1 MFSKSNLKLFI
12 FYLALAALFTP
23 FLVDRTVYF
32 PFIALKAT
40 SFRILVEIMAIVW
53 VMWLL
58 SNRDS
63 SRPFLSPLAKAV
75 IIYGIV
81 ILLSA
86 LFGIDAFFSFFS
98 GNERLEGVFGI
109 WHFILFFLILST
121 TFSSEEIKKLLK
133 YQVYIGLFYSLVSP
147 IKNLGLAN
155 QFNLGTRLSGL
166 TGNPSYFAAY
176 LIFNAFLSLYFFF
189 EECQNSSNNKKNL
202 FFLLSFCLESALVF
216 MSGVRGAMIGYGG
229 GLLIILSGILLFN
242 NKELLIKKLKRLS
255 LGILCA
261 GVIFL
266 VLIFSFRQSPFIKN
280 HFVLGRLASI
290 SINDPT
296 ARSRLYS
303 IGTAWRAFLEK
314 PLLGW
319 GPENY
324 QAAYIKHFNPEV
336 IRYLPTDFYF
346 DRAHNKIMEV
356 LTTTGLIGLISYL
369 SIFILSIGFCLRL
382 LRDKNSDSQHKL
394 TGLLFL
400 GLLAAYFVQNLFL
413 FDFHE
418 SYLMF
423 FLVLAFLSALSQEIN
438 PHILPKKQFGGF
450 LKRSDTG
457 TLNVGEVDYAQ
468 KLFKY
473 LILTGVICAVF
484 YSLSI
489 WVIYPYLVSRRIILV
504 GRYAVAGE
512 EQKASQTLKS
522 ILLHP
527 SFLKDDVIIGVK
539 DTVFDVYNK
548 IKPSTI
554 NKIVTMLLEEIPSVV
569 AQRPSHYPLLV
580 SEVQLRLLSAEWDKT
595 ALEKARLA
603 GEKLIQIAPQFPS
616 SYLVN
621 AYVYLA
627 SKDYQQALEATNTAL
642 NFNSNLAEAHYLL
655 GVIYENLNDSEKS
668 YAEYLQALYN
678 GFAFNN
684 LNTIVKLLN
693 LFQKYQNYEAM
704 ALLYEQAIT
713 LKIPTP
719 DDYLV
724 LIKLFGKI
732 GNQEKVNFYTTKL
745 NQIISNN

>member
-1 MFSKSNLKLFI
+1 M
-12 FYLALAALFTP
+12 P
-23 FLVDRTVYF
+23 DDV
-32 PFIALKAT
+32 
-40 SFRILVEIMAIVW
+40 
-53 VMWLL
+53 
-58 SNRDS
+58 
-63 SRPFLSPLAKAV
+63 
-75 IIYGIV
+75 
-81 ILLSA
+81 
-86 LFGIDAFFSFFS
+86 
-98 GNERLEGVFGI
+98 
-109 WHFILFFLILST
+109 
-121 TFSSEEIKKLLK
+121 
-133 YQVYIGLFYSLVSP
+133 
-147 IKNLGLAN
+147 
-155 QFNLGTRLSGL
+155 
-166 TGNPSYFAAY
+166 
-176 LIFNAFLSLYFFF
+176 
-189 EECQNSSNNKKNL
+189 QNGQK
-202 FFLLSFCLESALVF
+202 
-216 MSGVRGAMIGYGG
+216 
-229 GLLIILSGILLFN
+229 
-242 NKELLIKKLKRLS
+242 
-255 LGILCA
+255 
-261 GVIFL
+261 
-266 VLIFSFRQSPFIKN
+266 
-280 HFVLGRLASI
+280 
-290 SINDPT
+290 
-296 ARSRLYS
+296 
-303 IGTAWRAFLEK
+303 
-314 PLLGW
+314 
-319 GPENY
+319 
-324 QAAYIKHFNPEV
+324 
-336 IRYLPTDFYF
+336 
-346 DRAHNKIMEV
+346 
-356 LTTTGLIGLISYL
+356 
-369 SIFILSIGFCLRL
+369 
-382 LRDKNSDSQHKL
+382 
-394 TGLLFL
+394 
-400 GLLAAYFVQNLFL
+400 NLFL

-527 SFLKDDVIIGVK
+527 SFLQDDVIIGVK